1 VAVVTLA
8 RQRSGGGD
16 AAGVTR
22 RRQWQRDGNGDG
34 GAATVEAAVLTP
46 SSDARAFERHQHADV
61 RAFVLGQGR
70 RDDGLTASLSATA
83 APVAR
88 STVATAAQ
96 TKPKAT
102 LTIPFFKLNTLL
114 N

>member
-1 VAVVTLA
+1 MTLV

-22 RRQWQRDGNGDG
+22 QWQWQRDGNGNG
-34 GAATVEAAVLTP
+34 GAATVEAAVPTP
-46 SSDARAFERHQHADV
+46 SSDARAFERHRHTNV
-61 RAFVLGQGR
+61 RAFVLGPGR
-70 RDDGLTASLSATA
+70 GDDGLTALLLATA
-83 APVAR
+83 APVAT

-102 LTIPFFKLNTLL
+102 LTILFFKLNTLL

>member
-1 VAVVTLA
+1 MTLA
-8 RQRSGGGD
+8 LQRSGGGD

-22 RRQWQRDGNGDG
+22 RRQWQRDGDGDG
-34 GAATVEAAVLTP
+34 GVATVEAAMPTP
-46 SSDARAFERHQHADV
+46 SSDARAFEGHRHGGV

-83 APVAR
+83 APVAT
-88 STVATAAQ
+88 STVATVAQ

-102 LTIPFFKLNTLL
+102 LRIPFFKLNTLL